1 MSAEWP
7 GQREL
12 QGALQ
17 QLIAHK
23 ELPAA
28 STVNHVASVAL
39 QHAKVRWRRKARLA
53 REIRLDVRC

>member
-1 MSAEWP
+1 MATEWP

-23 ELPAA
+23 ELPPA
-28 STVNHVASVAL
+28 STVNNVASVAL
-39 QHAKVRWRRKARLA
+39 QHAKVRTYITAQ
-53 REIRLDVRC
+53 VRPGNAVHRG